1 MHSSPGQRKWTI
13 DGEEVTEDDVRGNP
27 ALYTKCEIEEIRKL
41 AWDYLIEEI
50 DEEVEFLE
58 KMGYFRD
65 IEEIDES
72 EELEIKEIRKRR
84 EVEEDNGMDLG
95 L

>member
-1 MHSSPGQRKWTI
+1 MHSSPEPRKWII
-13 DGEEVTEDDVRGNP
+13 DGEEVTEEDIRWNP
-27 ALYTKCEIEEIRKL
+27 TLYTECEIEEVRKL

-72 EELEIKEIRKRR
+72 EELEIKEIRRRR
-84 EVEEDNGMDLG
+84 EVEEDSGMDLG